1 MLTWPKK
8 LINVLKKIANHHL
21 TMQSGHKTFS
31 LQQQQQK
38 MQYLHS
44 GIKWDTI
51 RWGVLVLK
59 FRSIHSSLLAYLP
72 TVPITNAMDMNLD
85 KLWEMVRD
93 RKTWHAAIHGGHKEL
108 DTIRQLNTTT
118 SRILSLCL
126 FNLYAEYIMW
136 NAMLD
141 EPQPG
146 IKTARRNINN
156 LRYVDDTTLMAE
168 SKEELK
174 SLLMRWKRRVKELA

>member
-1 MLTWPKK
+1 MNKCFKKMLTWPKK

-93 RKTWHAAIHGGHKEL
+93 REVWCAAVHGVAKNKTRLGDW
-108 DTIRQLNTTT
+108 TTT
-118 SRILSLCL
+118 VFHCICILYLLYPFIYQWTFRLLPCL
-126 FNLYAEYIMW
+126 GYC
-136 NAMLD
+136 
-141 EPQPG
+141 G
-146 IKTARRNINN
+146 
-156 LRYVDDTTLMAE
+156 
-168 SKEELK
+168 
-174 SLLMRWKRRVKELA
+174 